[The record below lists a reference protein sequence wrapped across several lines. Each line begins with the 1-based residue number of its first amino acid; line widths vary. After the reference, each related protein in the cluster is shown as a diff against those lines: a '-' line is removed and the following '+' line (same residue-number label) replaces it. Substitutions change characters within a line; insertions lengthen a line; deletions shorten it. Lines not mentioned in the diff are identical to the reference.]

1 MQTYLGQATG
11 LILTQVGDL
20 GTTSEYQLPKSVMKW
35 VALGLLITSAVV
47 IAISILSGVKFSDLT
62 KLGYLTFALA
72 AGVAASRLL
81 VQILRFRVIT
91 LGLAGD
97 PKPNLSG
104 LALTRVASE
113 FVSLSTPAELGVFI
127 RTAWLKGKGI
137 DGAKALSIGYFEV
150 LIEVYVGAGLA
161 LIAAVYA
168 LTRGAVIIGSTII
181 LVATVLIVA
190 YTVIFIIPAL
200 RGIKVPHFVF
210 TLSRY
215 LIGGPKAND
224 LYLRAVVGSL
234 NFSLSARAIVS
245 RSNIPVVVK
254 AVGLTIIE
262 DFLAGAALWIVLN
275 ASGLRIDPVSSTLAA
290 EGVSAIAQIPV
301 TIGGAGITELTMKS
315 YLTTVYGFSSWAP
328 IVLYRIAT
336 YQVLLAITGIVFIFF
351 IRKATSASS
360 ETPPKTV
367 SGVGASKAPGLT
379 AGEVEKEVVKLETRY
394 GVVKTFRFAIAG
406 AVGFGVTE
414 VVLTIGLLALYG
426 KLIIPHAS
434 FSSPALL
441 GLDVLSLV
449 IGVSAS
455 FVINERITVH
465 VPKTAKREEA
475 NRFKRFLKFQAVSGV
490 GNTGIIVVQLLLLAT
505 LEASPLLGAII
516 GAVVTY
522 PVVYFISIK
531 YVWKAHRV
539 R

>member
-1 MQTYLGQATG
+1 
-11 LILTQVGDL
+11 
-20 GTTSEYQLPKSVMKW
+20 MKW

-262 DFLAGAALWIVLN
+262 DFLAGAALWAVLN
-275 ASGLRIDPVSSTLAA
+275 A
-290 EGVSAIAQIPV
+290 
-301 TIGGAGITELTMKS
+301 
-315 YLTTVYGFSSWAP
+315 
-328 IVLYRIAT
+328 
-336 YQVLLAITGIVFIFF
+336 
-351 IRKATSASS
+351 
-360 ETPPKTV
+360 
-367 SGVGASKAPGLT
+367 
-379 AGEVEKEVVKLETRY
+379 
-394 GVVKTFRFAIAG
+394 
-406 AVGFGVTE
+406 
-414 VVLTIGLLALYG
+414 
-426 KLIIPHAS
+426 
-434 FSSPALL
+434 
-441 GLDVLSLV
+441 
-449 IGVSAS
+449 
-455 FVINERITVH
+455 
-465 VPKTAKREEA
+465 
-475 NRFKRFLKFQAVSGV
+475 
-490 GNTGIIVVQLLLLAT
+490 
-505 LEASPLLGAII
+505 
-516 GAVVTY
+516 
-522 PVVYFISIK
+522 
-531 YVWKAHRV
+531 
-539 R
+539 

>member
-1 MQTYLGQATG
+1 LG
-11 LILTQVGDL
+11 VEE
-20 GTTSEYQLPKSVMKW
+20 TTSEYQLPKSVMKW
-35 VALGLLITSAVV
+35 IALGLLLTSGVV
-47 IAISILSGVKFSDLT
+47 IAISILSGVKVSDLT
-62 KLGYLTFALA
+62 KLGYLTFALT
-72 AGVAASRLL
+72 AGVCASKLL
-81 VQILRFRVIT
+81 VQIVRFRVIT

-137 DGAKALSIGYFEV
+137 DGGKALSISYFEV

-168 LTRGAVIIGSTII
+168 LTRGALVIGSTII
-181 LVATVLIVA
+181 LVATVLIVG
-190 YTVIFIIPAL
+190 YTVVFIIPAL

-210 TLSRY
+210 TFSSY

-234 NFSLSARAIVS
+234 NFSLSARAIVG
-245 RSNIPVVVK
+245 RRNVPVVIK

-262 DFLAGAALWIVLN
+262 DILTGAALWLVLN
-275 ASGLRIDPVSSTLAA
+275 ASGLKIDLVFSTLAV
-290 EGVSAIAQIPV
+290 EGAAAVAQIPV

-315 YLTTVYGFSSWAP
+315 YLTTVYRFSSWAP
-328 IVLYRIAT
+328 IVLWRIAT
-336 YQVLLAITGIVFIFF
+336 YQVLLAITGVAFALFV
-351 IRKATSASS
+351 RKATRGSNTTAQKAGSGSS
-360 ETPPKTV
+360 V
-367 SGVGASKAPGLT
+367 SNAPGLT
-379 AGEVEKEVVKLETRY
+379 AAEVEKEVTKLGTRY
-394 GVVKTFRFAIAG
+394 GAVKTLRFAFAA

-414 VVLTIGLLALYG
+414 FVLAISLRVFYG
-426 KLIIPHAS
+426 KLSLPHAS
-434 FSSPALL
+434 FTSPALL

-455 FVINERITVH
+455 FFINERITVY
-465 VPKTAKREEA
+465 VPKIVKSEGP
-475 NRFKRFLKFQAVSGV
+475 NKFKRFLKFQAVSGV
-490 GNTGIIVVQLLLLAT
+490 GNTGIVMVQLALLAT
-505 LEASPLLGAII
+505 LELSPLLGTII

-522 PVVYFISIK
+522 PIVYFISIR
-531 YVWKAHRV
+531 YVWKAHRT